1 MTPSI
6 HIILQYQGL
15 SHPLLDSSGSNTQ
28 PQHTNIHANLHTRT
42 YTHANT
48 QQHIYFHTLTYIYPH
63 RKTPLTCTYANPH
76 TSTHMHTNSH
86 QNAHD
91 HTQTNTHSYNMHT
104 QSHTLTCT
112 CPLTHANIH
121 THANTPTHSFTD
133 TLTYIHIH
141 SHLHMYNLLH
151 TPNFVPGLKP
161 LPSTT
166 GPLPELRGARQEQA
180 PTLEGGADYY
190 NCEVKHRGTRNI
202 PTVCNSICSE
212 TGKIPSWRKKVE
224 FTIRQSATLWR
235 RENGNNLSRL
245 EGG

>member
-1 MTPSI
+1 MQT
-6 HIILQYQGL
+6 
-15 SHPLLDSSGSNTQ
+15 
-28 PQHTNIHANLHTRT
+28 
-42 YTHANT
+42 
-48 QQHIYFHTLTYIYPH
+48 HTLAHTCIQTHIRMHMLTH
-63 RKTPLTCTYANPH
+63 RQIH
-76 TSTHMHTNSH
+76 TH
-86 QNAHD
+86 
-91 HTQTNTHSYNMHT
+91 TNTHSHNMQT

-133 TLTYIHIH
+133 TLTYMHIH
-141 SHLHMYNLLH
+141 SHSHIYNLLH

-180 PTLEGGADYY
+180 PTLGGGAVYY
-190 NCEVKHRGTRNI
+190 NCEVKYRGTRNI

-235 RENGNNLSRL
+235 SEEWQQPQRT
-245 EGG
+245 